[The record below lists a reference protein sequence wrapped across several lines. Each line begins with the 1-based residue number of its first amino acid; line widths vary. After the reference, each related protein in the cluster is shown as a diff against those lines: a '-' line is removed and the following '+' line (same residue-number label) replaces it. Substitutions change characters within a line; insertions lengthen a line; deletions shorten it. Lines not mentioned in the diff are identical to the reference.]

1 MGACWWLLRWFI
13 WLSIIKMAIKNEYS
27 GLKKE
32 LEDRLSDLSSDWES
46 LWDDSSSSA
55 IKQIIWVLNN
65 FCQHNMW
72 IYLFEDYG
80 WDEVMSVRMTLKTP
94 DNSRPTLL
102 LEELNYDEIC
112 DEFRTKE
119 TTADFFVNMV
129 KRFEK
134 TQNEFDIMFQ
144 VKKYVALD

>member
-65 FCQHNMW
+65 FCPHNMW

-94 DNSRPTLL
+94 DNSRHTLL

-119 TTADFFVNMV
+119 TTAYFFVDMV
-129 KRFEK
+129 KRFEE

-144 VKKYVALD
+144 VKKYVALA